1 MIINISWKNVWR
13 NKIRS
18 LVVIIAIAIGLFGG
32 IFSAALM
39 EGMSEQRLEAA
50 VNNELAHI
58 QLHNPLFLNNNET
71 CYTINNTTEVL
82 QKIGAME
89 GVKAVA
95 ARKEFQAM
103 IQTAY
108 NQTGI
113 ILQAVDIEQELKLS
127 KLSQR
132 LIDSTG
138 SYLDNNEDNRIYIG
152 EKLAKKLK
160 LVRYSITDSILN
172 IFRNENY
179 PEEVLQKLETLKETT
194 YNTEDLFR
202 DAIVTTLG
210 EESGERY
217 KYQISEKCKTYK
229 LRTKIIVRITDK
241 EGFLV
246 DAAFRIAGIYK
257 TNNTAFDEMYAFVKN
272 SDIETIT
279 GFSPEESHEIAI
291 LLNDIKMTENIK
303 SQIQNL
309 FPEIAVEEW
318 KELSPEL
325 KMLDDYMGF
334 INYVFIII
342 ILLALGFGIINTMLM
357 VVLERTKE
365 LGMLMAI
372 GMNKLKVFLMIMTE
386 TVLLSL
392 SGGVLGMIISYVV
405 IRFFAKYGLSL
416 GSGNTEIFESIGYEA
431 IMYPKIELSFY
442 LAVTFLVIAT
452 GIVSAIY
459 PAFKALKLKP
469 VEAIRID

>member
-50 VNNELAHI
+50 VNNELSHI
-58 QLHNPLFLNNNET
+58 QLHNPSFLNNNET

-138 SYLDNNEDNRIYIG
+138 SYLCNNEDNRIYIG

-172 IFRNENY
+172 ICRNENY
-179 PEEVLQKLETLKETT
+179 PVEVLQKLETLKETT

-431 IMYPKIELSFY
+431 VMYPKIELSFY

>member
-50 VNNELAHI
+50 VNNELSHI
-58 QLHNPLFLNNNET
+58 QLHNPSFLNNNET

-138 SYLDNNEDNRIYIG
+138 SYLCNNEDNRIYIG

-172 IFRNENY
+172 ICRNENY
-179 PEEVLQKLETLKETT
+179 PVEVLQKLETLKETT

-246 DAAFRIAGIYK
+246 DAAFRIAGIFK

>member
-50 VNNELAHI
+50 VNNELSHI
-58 QLHNPLFLNNNET
+58 QLHNPSFLNNNET

-138 SYLDNNEDNRIYIG
+138 SYLCNNEDNRIYIG

-172 IFRNENY
+172 ICRNENY
-179 PEEVLQKLETLKETT
+179 PVEVLQKLETLKETT

-372 GMNKLKVFLMIMTE
+372 GMNKMKVFLMIMTE

>member
-1 MIINISWKNVWR
+1 VWR

-138 SYLDNNEDNRIYIG
+138 SYLCNNEDNRIYIG

-172 IFRNENY
+172 ICRNENY
-179 PEEVLQKLETLKETT
+179 PVEVLQKLETLKETT

>member
-50 VNNELAHI
+50 VNNELSHI
-58 QLHNPLFLNNNET
+58 QLHNPSFLNNNET

-138 SYLDNNEDNRIYIG
+138 SYLCNNEDNRIYIG

-172 IFRNENY
+172 ICRNENY
-179 PEEVLQKLETLKETT
+179 PVEVLQKLETLKETT